1 MFKKLFDSG
10 YKELKK
16 ARPVA
21 DKIDALASE
30 MESLTDEEL
39 KAKTPYFKERVRNG
53 ETLETLMVEAYAVVR
68 EASRRVTGL
77 YPYYVQLLGAIVI
90 HGGNIAEMK
99 TGEGKTLTAVMP
111 AYLNALSDNG
121 VHIVTVNEYLA
132 RREAEGEIGDIF
144 RFLGMRVGLNIRDLN
159 SDQKREAYACDIL
172 YSTNS
177 ELGFDY
183 LRDHMVLYETDI
195 VQKRGLSYAII
206 DEVDSI
212 LIDEARD
219 RKSVV

>member
-1 MFKKLFDSG
+1 
-10 YKELKK
+10 
-16 ARPVA
+16 
-21 DKIDALASE
+21 
-30 MESLTDEEL
+30 
-39 KAKTPYFKERVRNG
+39 
-53 ETLETLMVEAYAVVR
+53 MVEAYAVVR

-121 VHIVTVNEYLA
+121 GVHIVTVNEYLA

-144 RFLGMRVGLNIRDLN
+144 RFLGMRVGLNIRD
-159 SDQKREAYACDIL
+159 SIL
-172 YSTNS
+172 IKNVKHMPVIFFYSTNS

-212 LIDEARD
+212 LIDEARTPLIISGPAKQNQNLYQSAD
-219 RKSVV
+219 RFTKSLRDEDYIIDIEAKAIELSESGISKAEKIF